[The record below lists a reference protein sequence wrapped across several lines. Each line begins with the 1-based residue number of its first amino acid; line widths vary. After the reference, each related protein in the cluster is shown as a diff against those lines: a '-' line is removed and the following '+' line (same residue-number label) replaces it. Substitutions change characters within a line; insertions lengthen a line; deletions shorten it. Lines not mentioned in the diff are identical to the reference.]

1 MIEVLWKDLDFN
13 KIPLPALKKSYV
25 DVFNPSGAPMKAA
38 DNILAPSTVPT
49 IPQGG
54 FFIPGAA
61 PMGQP
66 QQQQQQQF

>member
-1 MIEVLWKDLDFN
+1 MMLDRRINVNPFA
-13 KIPLPALKKSYV
+13 ALKKSYV

-38 DNILAPSTVPT
+38 DNIMAPSGVPT

-61 PMGQP
+61 PMGQ
-66 QQQQQQQF
+66 QQQQQNFN